1 MNPYI
6 RSFLLASGLALGV
19 AGTGALAQS
28 PAGSG
33 GSHHVD
39 SGGYHQVGGGGHGP
53 ERLMRRLDLTDA
65 QRDQVFKIFHE
76 QAPAIREQMNAAR
89 NAGRELRQSAMS
101 GNFDRAR
108 ARQLAD
114 AQAKAMSE
122 VSLMRADSM
131 SRVVAILT
139 PEQRQKLEQLR
150 ERGGSRR
157 GRG

>member
-1 MNPYI
+1 MNPVLSPYI

-19 AGTGALAQS
+19 AGTGAIAQQV
-28 PAGSG
+28 A
-33 GSHHVD
+33 D
-39 SGGYHQVGGGGHGP
+39 SGGYHQVRGGGHGP
-53 ERLMRRLDLTDA
+53 ERLARRLDLTDA

-89 NAGRELRQSAMS
+89 TAGRELRQSAMS

-122 VSLMRADSM
+122 VALMRADGM